1 MACILAKK
9 SKVILL
15 IKADLGDCLVSGEGI
30 LVVASAL
37 AGDNAVQIMFKGW
50 KWSKNLSRLWTAC
63 TVLAICIRQFLL
75 VF

>member
-50 KWSKNLSRLWTAC
+50 KWSK
-63 TVLAICIRQFLL
+63 I
-75 VF
+75 